1 MKKFIKISSYI
12 LSIVIALVAFQV
24 PALAA
29 GNNGDNGSSLSAVQ
43 VIGGLAVLLLVIL
56 IPILKS
62 SKKVSRI
69 K

>member
-1 MKKFIKISSYI
+1 MKKLIKVSSYI
-12 LSIVIALVAFQV
+12 LSMVIALVAFQV
-24 PALAA
+24 PAFAA
-29 GNNGDNGSSLSAVQ
+29 GNSGDNGSSLSAVQ